1 MYELGGKMTEYPDMP
16 ESQKEWE
23 FHWAMYKLAI
33 AERDR
38 EIRCNDILKKE
49 VENLKEQVR
58 TLILPYRNCTSV

>member
-1 MYELGGKMTEYPDMP
+1 MEYPEMP

-33 AERDR
+33 TERDW

-49 VENLKEQVR
+49 VENLKEQVGV
-58 TLILPYRNCTSV
+58 LNSPSRNCISV